1 MAYDPA
7 DLKLPAWLLGLLDR
21 VVRMHLPLTPRW
33 RLGFTRPG
41 IIFVAGLSGIWA
53 AAFYSGNNLLYLC
66 GAMLL
71 SLMLAALLQ
80 GANLLRRL
88 PMPVLP
94 VLQAGETR
102 VLHQTIPLPT
112 LVVCSG
118 VVAVTCAVGGELLH
132 LSARC
137 HGHELRWDARLRPD
151 RRGLFVAREMLLSS
165 AAPLG
170 LFVLGCRRSVA
181 IEVLVLPVPV
191 AWLQADGSG
200 DEAGGFSGD
209 EWHDLRAYVAGDSPS
224 RIHWRRAQGEPLSW
238 AVKRFSAADER
249 QVKARLRVDLRL
261 PPGMPVS
268 AFEQLIGQVW
278 FWVKQH
284 GGECDIPGSG
294 QPAELIIGED
304 YFDLADAAQYQSAL
318 RTIAGATPA
327 QQPPAESDG
336 LLLSLVEAD

>member
-21 VVRMHLPLTPRW
+21 VVRMHLPLAPGW

-41 IIFVAGLSGIWA
+41 IIFVAGLSGVWA

-80 GANLLRRL
+80 GVNLLRRL
-88 PMPVLP
+88 PVPALP

-102 VLHQTIPLPT
+102 LLHQTIRLP
-112 LVVCSG
+112 VPVACSG
-118 VVAVTCAVGGELLH
+118 VVAVVCAVGDELLQ
-132 LSARC
+132 LSARYQ
-137 HGHELRWDARLRPD
+137 GHELRWDARLRSD
-151 RRGLFVAREMLLSS
+151 QRGLFDTREVLLSS

-170 LFVLGCRRSVA
+170 LFVLSCRRPVG

-191 AWLQADGSG
+191 VWLKADGSG
-200 DEAGGFSGD
+200 DEVGSFSGD

-224 RIHWRRAQGEPLSW
+224 RIHWRKAQGEPLTW
-238 AVKRFSAADER
+238 AVKRFGAADDT
-249 QVKARLRVDLRL
+249 QVKACLRVDLRL
-261 PPGMPVS
+261 PPGMPMS
-268 AFEQLIGQVW
+268 AFEQLLGQAW

-284 GGECDIPGSG
+284 GGECDIRSTG
-294 QPAELIIGED
+294 QPVELIIGGHC
-304 YFDLADAAQYQSAL
+304 FDLGDTAQYQSAL
-318 RTIAGATPA
+318 RAIAGATPA
-327 QQPPAESDG
+327 QQPPAGNDG